1 MAKFCGKCG
10 AKLDDTTGLCPNCDV
25 DKLKEQSD
33 KSELV
38 ETPKP
43 KQDVVP
49 EVEKPLSKKEAKKK
63 RKADKKETKKAK
75 KKEEWAKLTTG
86 QKVRRFFLKLFLA
99 FFLLC
104 IVVCGVTGTL
114 EYFNII
120 DIPYISTLLE
130 SVGIKEHNTE
140 LNLEY
145 SQFKSVSGTCITRSV
160 NNEND
165 ALAAIDDLSEVFG
178 IKNVSEEFG
187 DCKADNVL
195 NNSYYRFEQKYKG
208 ISVYGRSMSVSADSD
223 GNCLLITGNYSTLDD
238 IDTHIIFDEESAE
251 KLIRDSYED
260 IVSIYNNGL
269 TIYSL
274 NGVSP
279 EQAWNFYVSASGVTK
294 NVFISTISG
303 NILAELELNFTES
316 VECSGDD
323 VDDNNRR
330 FTAEKVNSLYVMQD
344 TNRGISVYDAN
355 NSTLEKECVII
366 DSNESIYTI
375 EDGNWIDD
383 SGNVVNIDGENYSF
397 VITDGSG
404 NRVGE
409 DGEYAIRLKTQNVF
423 TDVEPVTSKK
433 SDWSNK
439 KAVTLM
445 ADIASIYDF
454 WSNYFGRQGFDGKHG
469 EIAAIYD
476 DYMNIGADGW
486 YLIGDT
492 TNAYSWGALGLPIT
506 VLSFGSDNSLA
517 EDVIGHEYMH
527 SVERSI
533 SNMVYQGESG
543 ALMEAYSDIFGEIL
557 QDWID
562 DNQLNDSCDWIHN
575 SNRNMMNPSLG
586 SYPDTYQGTHWVS
599 TFDTD
604 NDHGGVHKNNTVIS
618 HAAYLMWTGIGGNPA
633 FESLNTS
640 ELAKLFYSTL
650 FSIPSDCTFSQFR
663 NVLQNTAD
671 ILCEQGVLTNKQRLC
686 VSNAMFQVGISPEP
700 ITYAV
705 LGEFELCT
713 YDIEGKLYDDYT
725 ISIAELDLANMP
737 QGPGIEPARKD
748 AVVYQVQTS
757 EPYGIFLTPGV
768 YEITLTDNKNDTD
781 KYVFNVI
788 TITSGE
794 STVFVSTTFGVTSE
808 MNLNGK
814 YDASNVPS
822 DAVEFNG
829 HHYYL
834 YNLDTVTT
842 WEEAKE
848 YCESQGGYLA
858 TITSQEEDDFLY
870 SYITDIGYDSVLFG
884 LSDTDQDNMW
894 AWVTGEPFS
903 YENWASGE
911 PNHQGGYEHYG
922 MYYEKN
928 KDGSWNDGSGKTCP
942 FLCEWGEYQT
952 PNSQAQ
958 EPIRTTSDE
967 RDIVLVLDTSG
978 SMSGTPI
985 EETKKAAT
993 KFVNTILEEDASIG
1007 IVTYE
1012 DSANQLSDFSI
1023 DKGYLTGKVE
1033 NISDGG
1039 GTNIES
1045 GLAEAKSMLDSSN
1058 AKKKIIVLMS
1068 DGEPNEGK
1076 EGEDLIA
1083 YADDIKSDDILIYTL
1098 GFFENM
1104 SGSKSSAQ
1112 YLMEQLA
1119 SDGCHYEVASADDLV
1134 FFFEDMA
1141 DQINGQKYIYV
1152 RIACPVD
1159 VSVTYNGET
1168 LSSAE
1173 SALNVRTDFG
1183 TLTFEDNENVTS
1195 DNEDDRIKV
1204 LRLKEGADYDVQIV
1218 GTGRGMMDY
1227 TIGFMD
1233 ENGDYNDFRRFED
1246 VKITKRTVI
1255 DTLAAVSDESVL
1267 NIDENG
1273 DGKYDVKLRA
1283 EENGYGEEVKT
1294 PVWLY
1299 VGIAGGAV
1307 LLVII
1312 VLAVVKVRKSK
1323 KKGTVKS

>member
-10 AKLDDTTGLCPNCDV
+10 AKLDDTTGLCPNCDA
-25 DKLKEQSD
+25 DKLNERIENS
-33 KSELV
+33 KSV
-38 ETPKP
+38 ETPKL

-49 EVEKPLSKKEAKKK
+49 ESEKPLSKKEAKKK
-63 RKADKKETKKAK
+63 RKADKKAK
-75 KKEEWAKLTTG
+75 KKEKRAQWSTG
-86 QKVRRFFLKLFLA
+86 KKVRNFFLKLILVVVFLA
-99 FFLLC
+99 VLAVG
-104 IVVCGVTGTL
+104 ITGMLT
-114 EYFNII
+114 YSDVI
-120 DIPYISTLLE
+120 DIPIVEETLDKL
-130 SVGIKEHNTE
+130 GF
-140 LNLEY
+140 Y
-145 SQFKSVSGTCITRSV
+145 S
-160 NNEND
+160 
-165 ALAAIDDLSEVFG
+165 
-178 IKNVSEEFG
+178 
-187 DCKADNVL
+187 
-195 NNSYYRFEQKYKG
+195 KG
-208 ISVYGRSMSVSADSD
+208 ISTSELYQHYTEINNQALKIEEKYADDGSVSNEQLPA
-223 GNCLLITGNYSTLDD
+223 LLEELSVLAEQYKKQD
-238 IDTHIIFDEESAE
+238 ILESYDVEETSIFM
-251 KLIRDSYED
+251 K
-260 IVSIYNNGL
+260 
-269 TIYSL
+269 
-274 NGVSP
+274 
-279 EQAWNFYVSASGVTK
+279 FKSGVGYLYIPTNK
-294 NVFISTISG
+294 DIMSGDQAG
-303 NILAELELNFTES
+303 NILT
-316 VECSGDD
+316 
-323 VDDNNRR
+323 
-330 FTAEKVNSLYVMQD
+330 
-344 TNRGISVYDAN
+344 
-355 NSTLEKECVII
+355 
-366 DSNESIYTI
+366 
-375 EDGNWIDD
+375 
-383 SGNVVNIDGENYSF
+383 
-397 VITDGSG
+397 
-404 NRVGE
+404 
-409 DGEYAIRLKTQNVF
+409 
-423 TDVEPVTSKK
+423 VEPYATSAEFLAQYILGGK
-433 SDWSNK
+433 SPD
-439 KAVTLM
+439 KA
-445 ADIASIYDF
+445 AE
-454 WSNYFGRQGFDGKHG
+454 
-469 EIAAIYD
+469 EIAASLPELYAFDDAHNQDGFEIEDVGRLGNNKIIIWYGHGGYISEYGSVLGTSVSIKDKTSLATYAEELENGEMVLGKDCFCLCPSYLDKHIADGALKDSMVYLAACESGRDNRLADVFFRKGATLVVGNTRSIFTRYNLYMMYDFLIALTNTYD
-476 DYMNIGADGW
+476 DGTYW
-486 YLIGDT
+486 T
-492 TNAYSWGALGLPIT
+492 
-506 VLSFGSDNSLA
+506 A
-517 EDVIGHEYMH
+517 EDALQYAKDENGETDGKFMFYGAEVRLIYP
-527 SVERSI
+527 
-533 SNMVYQGESG
+533 NNESG
-543 ALMEAYSDIFGEIL
+543 YRLKPVDALMPIPNSDSEKRI
-557 QDWID
+557 
-562 DNQLNDSCDWIHN
+562 
-575 SNRNMMNPSLG
+575 
-586 SYPDTYQGTHWVS
+586 
-599 TFDTD
+599 
-604 NDHGGVHKNNTVIS
+604 
-618 HAAYLMWTGIGGNPA
+618 PA
-633 FESLNTS
+633 
-640 ELAKLFYSTL
+640 
-650 FSIPSDCTFSQFR
+650 
-663 NVLQNTAD
+663 
-671 ILCEQGVLTNKQRLC
+671 
-686 VSNAMFQVGISPEP
+686 
-700 ITYAV
+700 
-705 LGEFELCT
+705 
-713 YDIEGKLYDDYT
+713 
-725 ISIAELDLANMP
+725 
-737 QGPGIEPARKD
+737 
-748 AVVYQVQTS
+748 
-757 EPYGIFLTPGV
+757 
-768 YEITLTDNKNDTD
+768 
-781 KYVFNVI
+781 
-788 TITSGE
+788 
-794 STVFVSTTFGVTSE
+794 
-808 MNLNGK
+808 
-814 YDASNVPS
+814 

-829 HHYYL
+829 HYY
-834 YNLDTVTT
+834 YVYDIDTITD
-842 WEEAKE
+842 WNMAQE
-848 YCESQGGYLA
+848 YCEAQGGYLA
-858 TITSQEEDDFLY
+858 TITSPEEDAFLY
-870 SYITDIGYDSVLFG
+870 SYTTDAGYSSVMFG
-884 LSDTDQDNMW
+884 LTDQEQTDDW
-894 AWVTGEPFS
+894 RWVTGEELS
-903 YENWASGE
+903 YQNWRSGE

-928 KDGSWNDGSGKTCP
+928 KDGTWNDGSGKTCP

-952 PNSQAQ
+952 SNSQPQ
-958 EPIRTTSDE
+958 EPVRTTSDE

-1023 DKGYLTGKVE
+1023 DKGHLTGKVE

-1195 DNEDDRIKV
+1195 DNDDDRIKV

-1255 DTLAAVSDESVL
+1255 DTVAAVSDESVL

>member
-10 AKLDDTTGLCPNCDV
+10 AKLDDTTGLCPNCDA
-25 DKLKEQSD
+25 DKLNERIENS
-33 KSELV
+33 KSV
-38 ETPKP
+38 ETPKL

-49 EVEKPLSKKEAKKK
+49 ESEKPLSKKEAKKK
-63 RKADKKETKKAK
+63 RKADKKAK
-75 KKEEWAKLTTG
+75 KKEKRAQWSTG
-86 QKVRRFFLKLFLA
+86 KKVRNFFLKLILVVVFLA
-99 FFLLC
+99 VLAVG
-104 IVVCGVTGTL
+104 ITGMLT
-114 EYFNII
+114 YSDVI
-120 DIPYISTLLE
+120 DIPIVEETLDKL
-130 SVGIKEHNTE
+130 GF
-140 LNLEY
+140 Y
-145 SQFKSVSGTCITRSV
+145 S
-160 NNEND
+160 
-165 ALAAIDDLSEVFG
+165 
-178 IKNVSEEFG
+178 
-187 DCKADNVL
+187 
-195 NNSYYRFEQKYKG
+195 KG
-208 ISVYGRSMSVSADSD
+208 ISTSELYQHYTEINNQALKIEEKYADDGSVSNEQLPA
-223 GNCLLITGNYSTLDD
+223 LLEELSVLAEQYKKQD
-238 IDTHIIFDEESAE
+238 ILESYDVEETSIFM
-251 KLIRDSYED
+251 K
-260 IVSIYNNGL
+260 
-269 TIYSL
+269 
-274 NGVSP
+274 
-279 EQAWNFYVSASGVTK
+279 FKSGVGYLYIPTNK
-294 NVFISTISG
+294 DIMSGDQAG
-303 NILAELELNFTES
+303 NILT
-316 VECSGDD
+316 
-323 VDDNNRR
+323 
-330 FTAEKVNSLYVMQD
+330 
-344 TNRGISVYDAN
+344 
-355 NSTLEKECVII
+355 
-366 DSNESIYTI
+366 
-375 EDGNWIDD
+375 
-383 SGNVVNIDGENYSF
+383 
-397 VITDGSG
+397 
-404 NRVGE
+404 
-409 DGEYAIRLKTQNVF
+409 
-423 TDVEPVTSKK
+423 VEPYATSAEFLAQYILGGK
-433 SDWSNK
+433 SPD
-439 KAVTLM
+439 KA
-445 ADIASIYDF
+445 AE
-454 WSNYFGRQGFDGKHG
+454 
-469 EIAAIYD
+469 EIAASLPELYAFDDAHNQDGFEIEDVGRLGNNKIIIWYGHGGYISEYGSVLGTSVSIKDKTSLATYAEELENGEMVLGKDCFCLCPSYLDKHIADGALKDSMVYLAACESGRDNRLADVFFRKGATLVVGNTRSIFTRYNLYMMYDFLIALTNTYD
-476 DYMNIGADGW
+476 DGTYW
-486 YLIGDT
+486 T
-492 TNAYSWGALGLPIT
+492 
-506 VLSFGSDNSLA
+506 A
-517 EDVIGHEYMH
+517 EDALQYAKDENGETDGKFMFYGAEVRLIYP
-527 SVERSI
+527 
-533 SNMVYQGESG
+533 NNESG
-543 ALMEAYSDIFGEIL
+543 YRLKPVDALMPIPNSDSEKRI
-557 QDWID
+557 
-562 DNQLNDSCDWIHN
+562 
-575 SNRNMMNPSLG
+575 
-586 SYPDTYQGTHWVS
+586 
-599 TFDTD
+599 
-604 NDHGGVHKNNTVIS
+604 
-618 HAAYLMWTGIGGNPA
+618 PA
-633 FESLNTS
+633 
-640 ELAKLFYSTL
+640 
-650 FSIPSDCTFSQFR
+650 
-663 NVLQNTAD
+663 
-671 ILCEQGVLTNKQRLC
+671 
-686 VSNAMFQVGISPEP
+686 
-700 ITYAV
+700 
-705 LGEFELCT
+705 
-713 YDIEGKLYDDYT
+713 
-725 ISIAELDLANMP
+725 
-737 QGPGIEPARKD
+737 
-748 AVVYQVQTS
+748 
-757 EPYGIFLTPGV
+757 
-768 YEITLTDNKNDTD
+768 
-781 KYVFNVI
+781 
-788 TITSGE
+788 
-794 STVFVSTTFGVTSE
+794 
-808 MNLNGK
+808 
-814 YDASNVPS
+814 

-829 HHYYL
+829 HYY
-834 YNLDTVTT
+834 YVYDIDTITD
-842 WEEAKE
+842 WNMAQE
-848 YCESQGGYLA
+848 YCEAQGGYLA
-858 TITSQEEDDFLY
+858 TITSPEEDAFLY
-870 SYITDIGYDSVLFG
+870 SYTTDAGYSSVMFG
-884 LSDTDQDNMW
+884 LTDQEQTDDW
-894 AWVTGEPFS
+894 RWVTGEELS
-903 YENWASGE
+903 YQNWRSGE

-928 KDGSWNDGSGKTCP
+928 KDGTWNDGSGKTCP

-952 PNSQAQ
+952 SNSQPQ
-958 EPIRTTSDE
+958 EPVRTTSDE

-1023 DKGYLTGKVE
+1023 DKGHLTGKVE

-1173 SALNVRTDFG
+1173 SVLNVRTNFG

-1255 DTLAAVSDESVL
+1255 DTVAAVSDESVL